1 MCSTCLNPI
10 SPLHFQNPIP
20 DSVTIFASLIF
31 FFFDQTK
38 IYCKWR
44 MLMMVSV
51 LENEHPADKYWYRS
65 KPQNRRDV
73 KNETPKTQSQKSL
86 KNDYLQL
93 LELQG
98 TSERKLSFCPVI
110 TWNRSGL
117 CTSEWLLVNTTYYLL
132 HIWYRTQKY
141 SNPSPNVISHKV
153 IYFLV

>member
-1 MCSTCLNPI
+1 MLRCVSFRKFCWLI
-10 SPLHFQNPIP
+10 
-20 DSVTIFASLIF
+20 VIFAF
-31 FFFDQTK
+31 FCAK
-38 IYCKWR
+38 IYRGICIELTGTGRENTWSFDVRKVSRPVCKWR

-51 LENEHPADKYWYRS
+51 LLENEHPDKYWYRS

-73 KNETPKTQSQKSL
+73 KNETPKKDTQRSQKSL

-117 CTSEWLLVNTTYYLL
+117 CSKLLV
-132 HIWYRTQKY
+132 
-141 SNPSPNVISHKV
+141 SD
-153 IYFLV
+153 